1 MQDRVGDIDAGGTRV
16 FGDRREGRLW
26 FREQG
31 REFSNARCFRPVA
44 HREGIGVEESGGAI
58 RGAGLRADQGDRA
71 RAARPVG
78 DHVDRILSHSPVRR
92 QFATGH
98 RDRSG
103 ARSRHQVLARDIHA
117 FSLGAIFPRLGDLQL
132 QMGIGP
138 AALGL
143 SVTGAALG
151 VQVSLL
157 MASSVLSRLGFRKV
171 MFFGMLLMGI
181 GEALAGLATSP
192 YVFFGWFFLAGL
204 AIGVVEVAVNVEA
217 DRVEALA
224 GRRIMNRSHAF
235 WSLGFFATGLLGAF
249 VAQLGVPAGLHLS
262 LTGLVS
268 VALTLLFLARYQPA
282 PIRGADHDGPPKL
295 ARPTRGIMVL
305 VAFTLSAMLL
315 EGALIDWSVIYM
327 RDVFEESAFVN
338 GLALTLGALG
348 QFIIRF
354 FADPVVDR
362 HGAERVARVSLIA
375 LALGAGVVSFTPNS
389 TLALIGFVFLGA
401 GTAVIFPL
409 AISAAAQR
417 GDRSSPENVAALA
430 QFSFVT
436 FLLAPPLLG
445 FVAENFGIR
454 YSFGLALPLI
464 LGSWLTVGAL
474 SHAGRK
480 A

>member
-1 MQDRVGDIDAGGTRV
+1 
-16 FGDRREGRLW
+16 
-26 FREQG
+26 
-31 REFSNARCFRPVA
+31 
-44 HREGIGVEESGGAI
+44 
-58 RGAGLRADQGDRA
+58 
-71 RAARPVG
+71 
-78 DHVDRILSHSPVRR
+78 
-92 QFATGH
+92 
-98 RDRSG
+98 
-103 ARSRHQVLARDIHA
+103 
-117 FSLGAIFPRLGDLQL
+117 
-132 QMGIGP
+132 
-138 AALGL
+138 
-143 SVTGAALG
+143 
-151 VQVSLL
+151 
-157 MASSVLSRLGFRKV
+157 
-171 MFFGMLLMGI
+171 
-181 GEALAGLATSP
+181 
-192 YVFFGWFFLAGL
+192 
-204 AIGVVEVAVNVEA
+204 VNVEA

-249 VAQLGVPAGLHLS
+249 VAQLGVPAALHLS

-268 VALTLLFLARYQPA
+268 VALTLLFLAGYQPA

-295 ARPTRGIMVL
+295 ARPTRGIMIL

-417 GDRSSPENVAALA
+417 GDRPSSENVAALA

-464 LGSWLTVGAL
+464 LASWLTVGAL
-474 SHAGRK
+474 SHAGRNP
-480 A
+480 

>member
-1 MQDRVGDIDAGGTRV
+1 MGIK
-16 FGDRREGRLW
+16 FRLPLAW
-26 FREQG
+26 NVY
-31 REFSNARCFRPVA
+31 FSFF
-44 HREGIGVEESGGAI
+44 IY
-58 RGAGLRADQGDRA
+58 
-71 RAARPVG
+71 
-78 DHVDRILSHSPVRR
+78 
-92 QFATGH
+92 
-98 RDRSG
+98 
-103 ARSRHQVLARDIHA
+103 A

-282 PIRGADHDGPPKL
+282 PIRGADHDSPPKL
-295 ARPTRGIMVL
+295 ARPTRGIMIL